1 MKTNKEY
8 REQVEKRH
16 GKPLREIMH
25 ELIVE
30 RHMDQ
35 WSGSEELGVPKETF
49 VKWRTKF
56 RLGPV
61 QRRADSWER
70 KTIDTLNEYRKELR
84 DIDVGRPL
92 TYREETSLRG
102 FREIIERMVEVE
114 KVRSLLIDF
123 DPMNHLP
130 MMLVI
135 SSLEVIIE
143 YLGQYEQSKLHK
155 TFEFNLE
162 HLKMTMD
169 NES

>member
-8 REQVEKRH
+8 QEQVEKRY
-16 GKPLREIMH
+16 GKPLREVMH
-25 ELIVE
+25 ELIVK

-49 VKWRTKF
+49 VEWRTKF

-61 QRRADSWER
+61 QRRADSWKR

-84 DIDVGRPL
+84 DIDIGRPFA
-92 TYREETSLRG
+92 YREETSLRG
-102 FREIIERMVEVE
+102 FREIIERMIEVE
-114 KVRSLLIDF
+114 KVRSLLINV
-123 DPMNHLP
+123 DPMNHLS

-135 SSLEVIIE
+135 NNLEAIIE
-143 YLGQYEQSKLHK
+143 YLDQYEQSKLHK

-162 HLKMTMD
+162 RLKMTME